1 MPTCVASFP
10 QVFPG
15 QGPQDFNRTFMGGIT
30 NATAA
35 YGQFLDNFMGVGG
48 TGRNNVRGP
57 GWPTRCS

>member
-1 MPTCVASFP
+1 MLTCVVASFP

-48 TGRNNVRGP
+48 TGRDNVRGP
-57 GWPTRCS
+57 G